1 MVSSIVITE
10 LTGSEPHEYGIFT
23 AFIFDIV
30 VAPSYRNTDLS
41 FNIGMKNLQIRQC
54 WSLSSCALCFKELRR
69 QKKSRHPFELKLPKD
84 YPKGSFGVPSFQTII
99 LWGIYAKNFYH
110 VIYPKPRPKKKSE
123 HRRRVGFTH
132 TDPSVSLRSLAH
144 LASSLLIGFW
154 GISVDGMAPGWLFNS
169 DQLTLVN

>member
-1 MVSSIVITE
+1 MVSSTVITE

-30 VAPSYRNTDLS
+30 VAPSYQNTDLS
-41 FNIGMKNLQIRQC
+41 FNTGMKDLQIRQG

-99 LWGIYAKNFYH
+99 LWGIYAKKFYH
-110 VIYPKPRPKKKSE
+110 VIYPTPTPRKKIRAPAPRRFHPYRSFRVTSFTGTLGIIAS
-123 HRRRVGFTH
+123 HRLPGDLGGWDGPWLVVQLRPV
-132 TDPSVSLRSLAH
+132 DPC
-144 LASSLLIGFW
+144 
-154 GISVDGMAPGWLFNS
+154 
-169 DQLTLVN
+169 